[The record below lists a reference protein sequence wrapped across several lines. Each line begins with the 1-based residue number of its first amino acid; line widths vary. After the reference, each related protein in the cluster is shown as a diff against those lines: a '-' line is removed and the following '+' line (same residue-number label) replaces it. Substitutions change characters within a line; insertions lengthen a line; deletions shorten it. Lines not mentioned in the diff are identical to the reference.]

1 MAMTKKQTMLVGMMQ
16 KEIFKKY
23 MELFGDVEFITTV
36 LDRAAVLTTIMSL
49 DLIKDG
55 DVSSKEELI
64 EALDNAFEDMNQ
76 EAILDYLDAMASFM
90 GLNEKQMKLYEK
102 LK

>member
-1 MAMTKKQTMLVGMMQ
+1 MTKKQTMLVGMMQ
-16 KEIFKKY
+16 KEMFKRY
-23 MELFGDVEFITTV
+23 MELFGDVKFITTV
-36 LDRAAVLTTIMSL
+36 LDRAAVLSTIMSL

-55 DVSSKEELI
+55 DITSKEELL
-64 EALDNAFEDMNQ
+64 EFLDDSFEDLNQ
-76 EAILDYLDAMASFM
+76 ETILNYLDAMASFM